1 VLTLDVWSDYNCPWC
16 FLASLSVA
24 RLQENRPLTVRWRSY
39 ELRPKGSPPISE
51 SYRQRIEQMRPRLYA
66 IAQEQFGVAMNPGPF
81 GVDSR
86 PALVGAKF
94 AEEHG
99 RGAAYH
105 DAVMRA
111 YWVEARSIEDAA
123 VLSEIAEAVGLE
135 PNAFLH
141 SLTSA
146 DYQALVDADILTAQQ
161 MELSGVP
168 ALLFER
174 KYLIAGAQPYEE
186 LVKAYDYVVR
196 REHLDR

>member
-1 VLTLDVWSDYNCPWC
+1 MLTLDVWSDYNCPWC

-81 GVDSR
+81 SVDSR

-105 DAVMRA
+105 DAVMHA
-111 YWVEARSIEDAA
+111 YWVEARSIEDTA

-135 PNAFLH
+135 RSAFLR

-146 DYQALVDADILTAQQ
+146 DYQALVDVDILTAQQ

-174 KYLIAGAQPYEE
+174 KYLVAGAQPYEE